1 MKPSFLWFIDRETFR
16 SAVSSMITK
25 NYKEN
30 RDFIEKNQFFK
41 ELTNQQKD
49 KLASVALNQRFER
62 NSDICKEGE
71 LAASMYILKSGKLAR
86 FKGAAFQGHV
96 AKG

>member
-1 MKPSFLWFIDRETFR
+1 
-16 SAVSSMITK
+16 MITK

-30 RDFIEKNQFFK
+30 RDFIEKNQFFSNIWSYSE

-86 FKGAAFQGHV
+86 FKGATFQGHV

>member
-1 MKPSFLWFIDRETFR
+1 
-16 SAVSSMITK
+16 MITK

-30 RDFIEKNQFFK
+30 RDFIEKNQFFSNIWSYSE

-71 LAASMYILKSGKLAR
+71 LAASKYILKSGKLAR

-96 AKG
+96 SKG

>member
-1 MKPSFLWFIDRETFR
+1 
-16 SAVSSMITK
+16 MITK

>member
-1 MKPSFLWFIDRETFR
+1 
-16 SAVSSMITK
+16 MITK

-96 AKG
+96 SKG